1 MTNLIQAAVPG
12 QSLTDSPKNPP
23 WERPAEMSSLE
34 DVVTHYVTRL
44 ADESVMD
51 DMAMVFK
58 LGADLE
64 TVVET
69 IHTAGAM
76 KGMHTVEAGMLAGP
90 VIASFLKSM
99 LATYD
104 IDAPERSVDP
114 DTQMEEREH
123 MRISTLLDAAMA
135 QAEEEDSGTELLQ
148 EMSDAASQVEGED
161 AAPMP
166 EMPVEQEEGTMAM
179 AEPMADQGNGIMSR
193 ETV

>member
-123 MRISTLLDAAMA
+123 MRISTLLDSAMA
-135 QAEEEDSGTELLQ
+135 QAKEEDAGTELLQ
-148 EMSDAASQVEGED
+148 EMSDVAPQVEGEQE
-161 AAPMP
+161 APMP

-179 AEPMADQGNGIMSR
+179 DEPMTDQGNGIMSR

>member
-1 MTNLIQAAVPG
+1 
-12 QSLTDSPKNPP
+12 
-23 WERPAEMSSLE
+23 MSSLE

-69 IHTAGAM
+69 LHTAGAM

-135 QAEEEDSGTELLQ
+135 QAKEEDSGTELLQ
-148 EMSDAASQVEGED
+148 EMSDVAPQVEGEQE
-161 AAPMP
+161 APMP

-179 AEPMADQGNGIMSR
+179 DEPMADQGNGIMSR
-193 ETV
+193 GAV

>member
-23 WERPAEMSSLE
+23 WERPSEMSSLK

-69 IHTAGAM
+69 LHTAGAM

-135 QAEEEDSGTELLQ
+135 QAKEEDSGTELLQ
-148 EMSDAASQVEGED
+148 EMSDVAPQVEGEQE
-161 AAPMP
+161 APMP

-179 AEPMADQGNGIMSR
+179 DEPMADQGNGIMSR
-193 ETV
+193 GAV

>member
-135 QAEEEDSGTELLQ
+135 QAKEEDSGTELLQ

-193 ETV
+193 GAV

>member
-193 ETV
+193 GAV

>member
-1 MTNLIQAAVPG
+1 MTNLIQAAIPG

-69 IHTAGAM
+69 LHTAGAM

-123 MRISTLLDAAMA
+123 MRISTLLDSAMA
-135 QAEEEDSGTELLQ
+135 QAKEEDAGTELLQ
-148 EMSDAASQVEGED
+148 EMSDVAPQVEGEQE
-161 AAPMP
+161 APMP
-166 EMPVEQEEGTMAM
+166 EMPVDQEEGTMAM
-179 AEPMADQGNGIMSR
+179 DEPMTDQGNGIMSR
-193 ETV
+193 EAV

>member
-123 MRISTLLDAAMA
+123 MRISTLLDSAMA
-135 QAEEEDSGTELLQ
+135 QAKEEDAGTELLQ
-148 EMSDAASQVEGED
+148 EMSDVASQVEGED

-193 ETV
+193 GAV

>member
-51 DMAMVFK
+51 DMAMLFR

-69 IHTAGAM
+69 LHTAGAM

-90 VIASFLKSM
+90 VVASFLKSM

-104 IDAPERSVDP
+104 IDASERSVDP
-114 DTQMEEREH
+114 EDQMEEREH
-123 MRISTLLDAAMA
+123 KRISTLLDAAMA
-135 QAEEEDSGTELLQ
+135 QAEEDDAGTEILQ
-148 EMSDAASQVEGED
+148 EMAEVAPQMEGEENQ
-161 AAPMP
+161 PMP
-166 EMPVEQEEGTMAM
+166 EMPVDQEEGTMAM
-179 AEPMADQGNGIMSR
+179 DEPMADQGSGIMSR
-193 ETV
+193 GVV